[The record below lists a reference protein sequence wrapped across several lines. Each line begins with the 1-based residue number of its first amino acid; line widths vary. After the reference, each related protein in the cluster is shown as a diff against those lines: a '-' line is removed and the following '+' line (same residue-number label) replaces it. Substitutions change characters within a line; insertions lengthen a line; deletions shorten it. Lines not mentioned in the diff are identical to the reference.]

1 MNRFERQHANA
12 VHFVKAAIGDMKF
25 DPHAPQLANSGR
37 ALVAFVLARKTGS
50 LPYGFG
56 NAVVAVMAEQGVP
69 MKARNV
75 REATF
80 TLRNMAEDR
89 LKTLRAA
96 GISDDDLQ
104 AAGKLI
110 RGEH

>member
-1 MNRFERQHANA
+1 MNRFERHHANA
-12 VHFVKAAIGDMKF
+12 VHFVKAAIGDMTF
-25 DPHAPQLANSGR
+25 DPQAPQLANSGR

-56 NAVVAVMAEQGVP
+56 NAVVAVLAEQGVP
-69 MKARNV
+69 MKVRNV
-75 REATF
+75 REATWA
-80 TLRNMAEDR
+80 LRNMAEDR
-89 LKTLRAA
+89 LQVIRAV
-96 GISDDDLQ
+96 GVSNEDLE